1 MHWSGYHRVHAY
13 IFTYAVELLK
23 HYRNSM
29 FMYTASDVY
38 GKDLKMRHNSQAKNL
53 TNNNNGISSNTSN
66 LNDQQV
72 PFCNVDNA
80 VNYYKNVNLIG
91 STWSMKGSSRSSNAS
106 PSKCGRQICRQPPGY
121 SAVPSSELLQYS
133 NSYAMSYA
141 PQRVSGASTGGN
153 NNHHAYQQMR
163 QSVDYYSG
171 TPQHKVRQ
179 HSHSNSAHANQEI
192 KYSSPL
198 SLEKDKLKR
207 QIRIRSTSDFLD
219 GGLIYSHNR
228 KPTTL
233 ETSWSSVIPGRP
245 LRFHSTDQHYEHYFS
260 YFYNRGGRDQLPK
273 NHPPHTSHS
282 VCNYKPQM
290 SLLHEPSS
298 KRSSNASRRNN
309 IPNDNNQNVE
319 YDSYILKEN
328 NELPFGYNDSNWND
342 SPENDCPEKCVSKA
356 NDDDYI
362 SNNDAYDSKEI
373 NVEQFDP
380 TLLSHRRFVQHSE
393 INELNTTGDSLT
405 VNNNISQAKK
415 THKVAISPH
424 IAPRLPLTPKR
435 IRGGQATVKKILPT
449 VHRVLLYN
457 SQSPRLAR
465 HSHGQC
471 HAQGDDDHITK
482 YILDDSEEKAN
493 EYPEVDFDNDDDLDN
508 ISNFDESDTVSV
520 SSDTEDGYRAHAY
533 KMAHSGE
540 RLSSSPKNSKTLLFS
555 QTSDEDLCNP
565 KSVLVPSLFPFV
577 PPYLS
582 FSSNTQKGPDV
593 PADLH
598 RVLKWRVT
606 NIMPKVVRLI
616 LANSGMRMLKKT
628 NDWMGVWGKHLK
640 SPCFKTIRSYQKIN
654 HLPGSFRIGRKDSC
668 WKNLQR
674 QMKKHS
680 NREFGFMPRTYVI
693 PNDLCALRK
702 RWPKY
707 AQRNTKWIIKPPAS
721 ARGAGIRVVNR
732 WGQIPKRRPLIV
744 QKYIERPLLINGSK
758 FDLRL
763 YVLVTSVNPLR
774 VFMYHNGLA
783 RFASVKYSAKID
795 TLNDRCMH
803 LTNYSINKF
812 SSNYSKNEDVNAC
825 HGHKWTIKSLW
836 NYLAN
841 RGVRTDGLWEALR
854 SLVLRT
860 ILAGE
865 NGINSMIRA
874 NVESKYSCF
883 ELFGFDVILDSDLVP
898 WLLEVNISPSL
909 HSELPLDAHVKAP
922 LVQGVLNT
930 ALYNIPPK
938 LTQEKQK
945 ELAAEFSFPPGTQM
959 CYDKRLYINY
969 LSRDEK
975 VKHNNF
981 TRKTMENR
989 EDYVN
994 AILQKLTPDDVRCL
1008 IVAEDELAR
1017 CAPLE
1022 RIFPTD
1028 QTHKYLKYNDTPR
1041 YYNRLL
1047 DAWES
1052 RYANNR
1058 TEGIALL
1065 RDYCQAKYHLQ
1076 VPVPP
1081 AKKDLNDNPEEN
1093 TLLKLENGPI
1103 ANSHS

>member
-1 MHWSGYHRVHAY
+1 
-13 IFTYAVELLK
+13 
-23 HYRNSM
+23 
-29 FMYTASDVY
+29 
-38 GKDLKMRHNSQAKNL
+38 
-53 TNNNNGISSNTSN
+53 
-66 LNDQQV
+66 
-72 PFCNVDNA
+72 
-80 VNYYKNVNLIG
+80 
-91 STWSMKGSSRSSNAS
+91 
-106 PSKCGRQICRQPPGY
+106 
-121 SAVPSSELLQYS
+121 
-133 NSYAMSYA
+133 
-141 PQRVSGASTGGN
+141 
-153 NNHHAYQQMR
+153 
-163 QSVDYYSG
+163 
-171 TPQHKVRQ
+171 
-179 HSHSNSAHANQEI
+179 
-192 KYSSPL
+192 
-198 SLEKDKLKR
+198 
-207 QIRIRSTSDFLD
+207 
-219 GGLIYSHNR
+219 
-228 KPTTL
+228 
-233 ETSWSSVIPGRP
+233 
-245 LRFHSTDQHYEHYFS
+245 
-260 YFYNRGGRDQLPK
+260 
-273 NHPPHTSHS
+273 
-282 VCNYKPQM
+282 M
-290 SLLHEPSS
+290 SLVQETTG
-298 KRSSNASRRNN
+298 KRSSRRSGAH
-309 IPNDNNQNVE
+309 NDNNQNIE
-319 YDSYILKEN
+319 YDSYLLKEN
-328 NELPFGYNDSNWND
+328 NELPFGYNDSDWID
-342 SPENDCPEKCVSKA
+342 FPIDGMEKSAIKIVNAKDIYEPTPLCDEQYINETIPTPRRCVKLG
-356 NDDDYI
+356 DIHEI
-362 SNNDAYDSKEI
+362 SN
-373 NVEQFDP
+373 
-380 TLLSHRRFVQHSE
+380 
-393 INELNTTGDSLT
+393 TGESVTIKSNL
-405 VNNNISQAKK
+405 AKK
-415 THKVAISPH
+415 TLKANEPLPL
-424 IAPRLPLTPKR
+424 PRLPLTPKR
-435 IRGGQATVKKILPT
+435 GRGGQAAAKKVLPT

-457 SQSPRLAR
+457 SQSPRSAR
-465 HSHGQC
+465 KHHPSSNLRSQNVKPQPNPQPKGQT
-471 HAQGDDDHITK
+471 AGADHVTN
-482 YILDDSEEKAN
+482 YVLEEPEEKNRDFRDA
-493 EYPEVDFDNDDDLDN
+493 DFDNDDDLDN
-508 ISNFDESDTVSV
+508 ISNFDDSDTVSI

-533 KMAHSGE
+533 KLTHSSD
-540 RLSSSPKNSKTLLFS
+540 RLLSSPKDSSTLVFS
-555 QTSDEDLCNP
+555 RSSDDDLCNP
-565 KSVLVPSLFPFV
+565 ESVLVSSLFPYV

-582 FSSNTQKGPDV
+582 FSSNTKKGPNV
-593 PADLH
+593 PPELH
-598 RVLKWRVT
+598 RILKWRVT
-606 NIMPKVVRLI
+606 SIMPKVVRLI

-674 QMKKHS
+674 QMRKHS

-721 ARGAGIRVVNR
+721 ARGAGIRVVYR

-783 RFASVKYSAKID
+783 RFASVKYSAKAD

-836 NYLAN
+836 TYLAN
-841 RGVRTDGLWEALR
+841 RGVCTDGLWEALR

-938 LTQEKQK
+938 LSQEKQR
-945 ELAAEFSFPPGTQM
+945 ELAAEFSFPAGTQM
-959 CYDKRLYINY
+959 CYDKRMYINY
-969 LSRDEK
+969 LSREEK
-975 VKHNNF
+975 NKHNTF
-981 TRKTMENR
+981 TRKSMEHR
-989 EDYVN
+989 EEYID
-994 AILQKLTPDDVRCL
+994 AILEKLTPDDVRCL
-1008 IVAEDELAR
+1008 IIAEDELAR
-1017 CAPLE
+1017 CTPLE

-1028 QTHKYLKYNDTPR
+1028 QTYKYLKYNDTPR

-1065 RDYCQAKYHLQ
+1065 RDYCQSKYHLE
-1076 VPVPP
+1076 VPAPP
-1081 AKKDLNDNPEEN
+1081 AKKDLNVSPVKENTVKNAMSEPEEV
-1093 TLLKLENGPI
+1093 LE
-1103 ANSHS
+1103 A

>member
-1 MHWSGYHRVHAY
+1 
-13 IFTYAVELLK
+13 
-23 HYRNSM
+23 M
-29 FMYTASDVY
+29 FMYNASEVY
-38 GKDLKMRHNSQAKNL
+38 GKSPEMHQSNQFLNDNGINTSNNRNH
-53 TNNNNGISSNTSN
+53 NNNNSNSN
-66 LNDQQV
+66 VINEHNLRH
-72 PFCNVDNA
+72 CNNDNA
-80 VNYYKNVNLIG
+80 FTYFKNGSVFGPVWNLK
-91 STWSMKGSSRSSNAS
+91 SPSRASNRS
-106 PSKCGRQICRQPPGY
+106 PSKNTKVSRQINKTYYSVPGTEQ
-121 SAVPSSELLQYS
+121 VPYS
-133 NSYAMSYA
+133 NAYPNSF
-141 PQRVSGASTGGN
+141 ASRKTTTTTTTAN
-153 NNHHAYQQMR
+153 NNSHVYQPLRLQPTE
-163 QSVDYYSG
+163 YYKAPVQQKARHG
-171 TPQHKVRQ
+171 YG
-179 HSHSNSAHANQEI
+179 HSNSAPNNHDLAHYTQA
-192 KYSSPL
+192 
-198 SLEKDKLKR
+198 SLEKDQLKR
-207 QIRIRSTSDFLD
+207 QLTARSTCEYLD
-219 GGLIYSHNR
+219 DASTYSHSHR
-228 KPTTL
+228 APGL
-233 ETSWSSVIPGRP
+233 EQSWDNTISDGPG
-245 LRFHSTDQHYEHYFS
+245 FQSADQHYEHYFS
-260 YFYNRGGRDQLPK
+260 YFYNRGPEK
-273 NHPPHTSHS
+273 SHKS
-282 VCNYKPQM
+282 KTNTIRTYQPQM
-290 SLLHEPSS
+290 SLVQETTS
-298 KRSSNASRRNN
+298 KRSSRR
-309 IPNDNNQNVE
+309 PVAHNDNNQNIE
-319 YDSYILKEN
+319 YDSYLLKEN
-328 NELPFGYNDSNWND
+328 SELPFGYNDSDWIDFPIDRLEKSSIKLINAKDVYEPKSPND
-342 SPENDCPEKCVSKA
+342 ELFNESTQRRCVKLGDIHEITNKGESVTVKSNLTKKTLKA
-356 NDDDYI
+356 N
-362 SNNDAYDSKEI
+362 E
-373 NVEQFDP
+373 P
-380 TLLSHRRFVQHSE
+380 LPL
-393 INELNTTGDSLT
+393 
-405 VNNNISQAKK
+405 
-415 THKVAISPH
+415 
-424 IAPRLPLTPKR
+424 PRLPLTPKR
-435 IRGGQATVKKILPT
+435 IRGGQASAKKALPT

-457 SQSPRLAR
+457 SQSPRSAR
-465 HSHGQC
+465 QSAVADQL
-471 HAQGDDDHITK
+471 TS
-482 YILDDSEEKAN
+482 YIVEDQDEKGHEFRDA
-493 EYPEVDFDNDDDLDN
+493 DFDNDDDLDN
-508 ISNFDESDTVSV
+508 ISNFDESETVSI

-533 KMAHSGE
+533 KLAHSGE
-540 RLSSSPKNSKTLLFS
+540 RFLSPSKESSTLLFS
-555 QTSDEDLCNP
+555 RSSDDDLRNP
-565 KSVLVPSLFPFV
+565 ESVLVSSLFPYV

-582 FSSNTQKGPDV
+582 FSSNTKKGPSV
-593 PADLH
+593 PPELH
-598 RVLKWRVT
+598 RILKWRVT
-606 NIMPKVVRLI
+606 SIMPKVVRLI

-674 QMKKHS
+674 QMRKHS

-721 ARGAGIRVVNR
+721 ARGAGIRVVHR

-783 RFASVKYSAKID
+783 RFASVKYSAKAD

-836 NYLAN
+836 TYLAN

-865 NGINSMIRA
+865 NGINNMIRA

-938 LTQEKQK
+938 LSQEKQR
-945 ELAAEFSFPPGTQM
+945 ELAAEFSFPAGTQM
-959 CYDKRLYINY
+959 CYDKRMYINY
-969 LSRDEK
+969 LSREEK
-975 VKHNNF
+975 NKHNTF
-981 TRKTMENR
+981 TRKSIENR
-989 EDYVN
+989 EEYID
-994 AILQKLTPDDVRCL
+994 AILDKLTPDDVRCL
-1008 IVAEDELAR
+1008 IIAEDELAR
-1017 CAPLE
+1017 CSPLE

-1028 QTHKYLKYNDTPR
+1028 QTYKYLKYNDTPR

-1065 RDYCQAKYHLQ
+1065 RDYCQIKYHLE
-1076 VPVPP
+1076 VPAPP
-1081 AKKDLNDNPEEN
+1081 AKKDLNVSTVETIIKNAMVEREGTPD
-1093 TLLKLENGPI
+1093 
-1103 ANSHS
+1103 A

>member
-1 MHWSGYHRVHAY
+1 
-13 IFTYAVELLK
+13 
-23 HYRNSM
+23 M
-29 FMYTASDVY
+29 FMYNASEVY
-38 GKDLKMRHNSQAKNL
+38 GRAPPEKHHNSQPNNL
-53 TNNNNGISSNTSN
+53 INNNINNNTNSSNNRNEHNVRYCS
-66 LNDQQV
+66 
-72 PFCNVDNA
+72 VDNA
-80 VNYYKNVNLIG
+80 FNYYKSASAIAPSWNLN
-91 STWSMKGSSRSSNAS
+91 SPSRASNPS
-106 PSKCGRQICRQPPGY
+106 PSKNKEIVGRQIERASY
-121 SAVPSSELLQYS
+121 SVPVLDPVKYS
-133 NSYAMSYA
+133 DAYANSYAPA
-141 PQRVSGASTGGN
+141 RKTAAAAAAN
-153 NNHHAYQQMR
+153 NNSYIYQHR
-163 QSVDYYSG
+163 QKADYYNG
-171 TPQHKVRQ
+171 PAQHKVRQ
-179 HSHSNSAHANQEI
+179 YAQTNNAPATQELT
-192 KYSSPL
+192 KYPQL
-198 SLEKDKLKR
+198 TIEKDQLKR
-207 QIRIRSTSDFLD
+207 QLRVRNKCEYLDEGST
-219 GGLIYSHNR
+219 YSHNR
-228 KPTTL
+228 RSPAL
-233 ETSWSSVIPGRP
+233 EQTWSSITPERQTT
-245 LRFHSTDQHYEHYFS
+245 RFHSTDQHYEHYFS
-260 YFYNRGGRDQLPK
+260 YFYNRGAEKLSKAPQ
-273 NHPPHTSHS
+273 SS
-282 VCNYKPQM
+282 SYKTQM
-290 SLLHEPSS
+290 SLFQETPI
-298 KRSSNASRRNN
+298 KRSSNNANNGRRG
-309 IPNDNNQNVE
+309 ISNDNNNQNVE
-319 YDSYILKEN
+319 YDSYLLKEN
-328 NELPFGYNDSNWND
+328 NAMPFGYNDSDWND
-342 SPENDCPEKCVSKA
+342 IPVNETNLEIINIKDVYDTKVI
-356 NDDDYI
+356 NDDDDGDD
-362 SNNDAYDSKEI
+362 NDD
-373 NVEQFDP
+373 QFDP
-380 TLLSHRRFVQHSE
+380 TIQTHRRYVQH
-393 INELNTTGDSLT
+393 GDTNNDLSKNGKS
-405 VNNNISQAKK
+405 VVKINNNVSKK
-415 THKVAISPH
+415 LRNATESP
-424 IAPRLPLTPKR
+424 ALPRMPLTPKR
-435 IRGGQATVKKILPT
+435 IRGGQAITTTTTTTTTAKKVLPT

-465 HSHGQC
+465 KHQSTNMRNQAVKNPHPKGHSAGGVQL
-471 HAQGDDDHITK
+471 TK
-482 YILDDSEEKAN
+482 YILDEPDFKSN
-493 EYPEVDFDNDDDLDN
+493 DFRDVDFDNDDDLDN
-508 ISNFDESDTVSV
+508 ISNFDESDTVSI

-533 KMAHSGE
+533 KMTHSGD
-540 RLSSSPKNSKTLLFS
+540 RLLSSPKDSTSLLLS
-555 QTSDEDLCNP
+555 QSSDEDLRNP
-565 KSVLVPSLFPFV
+565 ESVLVPSLFPYV

-582 FSSNTQKGPDV
+582 FSSNTKKGPSV
-593 PADLH
+593 PPELH

-744 QKYIERPLLINGSK
+744 QRYIERPLLINGSK

-783 RFASVKYSAKID
+783 RFASVKYSAKAD

-836 NYLAN
+836 TYLAN

-938 LTQEKQK
+938 LSQEKQK
-945 ELAAEFSFPPGTQM
+945 ELAAELSFPSGTQL

-969 LSRDEK
+969 LSREEK
-975 VKHNNF
+975 VKHTNF
-981 TRKTMENR
+981 TRKSMESR
-989 EDYVN
+989 EEYID

-1008 IVAEDELAR
+1008 IIAEDELAR

-1065 RDYCQAKYHLQ
+1065 RDYCQSKFHLQ
-1076 VPVPP
+1076 VPAPP
-1081 AKKDLNDNPEEN
+1081 AKKSAHYSCTPYTKTKTKRLR
-1093 TLLKLENGPI
+1093 LF
-1103 ANSHS
+1103 

>member
-1 MHWSGYHRVHAY
+1 
-13 IFTYAVELLK
+13 
-23 HYRNSM
+23 M
-29 FMYTASDVY
+29 FMYNNSDVY
-38 GKDLKMRHNSQAKNL
+38 GKSPEMHQSNQYLNDNGINSSNNRNH
-53 TNNNNGISSNTSN
+53 NNNNINRIVNNEHN
-66 LNDQQV
+66 LRH
-72 PFCNVDNA
+72 CNNDNA
-80 VNYYKNVNLIG
+80 FTYFKNGSASSPIWNLKSPIRA
-91 STWSMKGSSRSSNAS
+91 SNRSPAKTTKAS
-106 PSKCGRQICRQPPGY
+106 RQINKTY
-121 SAVPSSELLQYS
+121 YAVPVMEQGPYANAYP
-133 NSYAMSYA
+133 NSFA
-141 PQRVSGASTGGN
+141 PRKTTMTSAAN
-153 NNHHAYQQMR
+153 NNIHAYQPLR
-163 QSVDYYSG
+163 QQPADYYKG
-171 TPQHKVRQ
+171 PVQQKARHGYG
-179 HSHSNSAHANQEI
+179 HSNSAPNHHESAHYTQA
-192 KYSSPL
+192 
-198 SLEKDKLKR
+198 SLEKEQFKR
-207 QIRIRSTSDFLD
+207 QLTSRSTCEYLD
-219 GGLIYSHNR
+219 DDSTYSHSHRSAAADLNWENMISDR
-228 KPTTL
+228 Q
-233 ETSWSSVIPGRP
+233 
-245 LRFHSTDQHYEHYFS
+245 RFQSADQHYEHYFS
-260 YFYNRGGRDQLPK
+260 YFYNRAPEKLHKSKTNTIRSYQTP
-273 NHPPHTSHS
+273 
-282 VCNYKPQM
+282 M
-290 SLLHEPSS
+290 SLVQETTG
-298 KRSSNASRRNN
+298 KRSSRR
-309 IPNDNNQNVE
+309 PGAHNDNNQNIE
-319 YDSYILKEN
+319 YDSYLLKEN
-328 NELPFGYNDSNWND
+328 NELPFGYNDSDWID
-342 SPENDCPEKCVSKA
+342 FPIDGMENSAIKIVNAKDIYEATPLRDEQYTNESIPTSRRCVKLG
-356 NDDDYI
+356 DIHEI
-362 SNNDAYDSKEI
+362 SN
-373 NVEQFDP
+373 
-380 TLLSHRRFVQHSE
+380 
-393 INELNTTGDSLT
+393 TGESVTIKSNL
-405 VNNNISQAKK
+405 AKK
-415 THKVAISPH
+415 TLKANEPLPL
-424 IAPRLPLTPKR
+424 PRLPLTPKR
-435 IRGGQATVKKILPT
+435 GRGGQAAAKKVLPT

-457 SQSPRLAR
+457 SQSPRSAR
-465 HSHGQC
+465 KHHPSPNLRSQNVKPQPNPQPKGQT
-471 HAQGDDDHITK
+471 AGANQVTN
-482 YILDDSEEKAN
+482 YILEEPDEKNREFRDA
-493 EYPEVDFDNDDDLDN
+493 DFDNDDDLDN
-508 ISNFDESDTVSV
+508 ISNFDDSDTVSI

-533 KMAHSGE
+533 KLTHSSD
-540 RLSSSPKNSKTLLFS
+540 RLLSSPKDSSTLVFS
-555 QTSDEDLCNP
+555 RSSDEDLCNP
-565 KSVLVPSLFPFV
+565 ESVLVSSLFPYV

-582 FSSNTQKGPDV
+582 FSSNTKKGPNV
-593 PADLH
+593 PPELH
-598 RVLKWRVT
+598 RILKWRVT
-606 NIMPKVVRLI
+606 SIMPKVVRLI

-674 QMKKHS
+674 QMRKHS

-721 ARGAGIRVVNR
+721 ARGAGIRVVYR

-783 RFASVKYSAKID
+783 RFASVKYSAKAD

-836 NYLAN
+836 TYLAN

-938 LTQEKQK
+938 LSQEKQR
-945 ELAAEFSFPPGTQM
+945 ELAAEFCFPAGTQM
-959 CYDKRLYINY
+959 CYDKRMYINY
-969 LSRDEK
+969 LSREEK
-975 VKHNNF
+975 NKHNTF
-981 TRKTMENR
+981 TRKSMEHR
-989 EDYVN
+989 EEYID
-994 AILQKLTPDDVRCL
+994 AILEKLTPDDVRCL
-1008 IVAEDELAR
+1008 IIAEDELAR
-1017 CAPLE
+1017 CTPLE

-1028 QTHKYLKYNDTPR
+1028 QTYKYLKYNDTPR

-1065 RDYCQAKYHLQ
+1065 RDYCQSKYHLE
-1076 VPVPP
+1076 VPAPP
-1081 AKKDLNDNPEEN
+1081 AKKDYFIKLMRWI
-1093 TLLKLENGPI
+1093 LK
-1103 ANSHS
+1103 

>member
-1 MHWSGYHRVHAY
+1 
-13 IFTYAVELLK
+13 
-23 HYRNSM
+23 
-29 FMYTASDVY
+29 
-38 GKDLKMRHNSQAKNL
+38 MRRA
-53 TNNNNGISSNTSN
+53 
-66 LNDQQV
+66 
-72 PFCNVDNA
+72 
-80 VNYYKNVNLIG
+80 
-91 STWSMKGSSRSSNAS
+91 R
-106 PSKCGRQICRQPPGY
+106 CR
-121 SAVPSSELLQYS
+121 
-133 NSYAMSYA
+133 
-141 PQRVSGASTGGN
+141 GATTTIIV
-153 NNHHAYQQMR
+153 YQQLR
-163 QSVDYYSG
+163 QQQQQQQAEYYNG
-171 TPQHKVRQ
+171 PTHHKARQ
-179 HSHSNSAHANQEI
+179 YAHSNSAPATQEMT
-192 KYSSPL
+192 KYSPVA
-198 SLEKDKLKR
+198 LEKDQLKR
-207 QIRIRSTSDFLD
+207 QIRARSTSEYLD
-219 GGLIYSHNR
+219 EGSIYSHNR
-228 KPTTL
+228 RAPAV
-233 ETSWSSVIPGRP
+233 ETSWSSVISTERP
-245 LRFHSTDQHYEHYFS
+245 SRLHSTDQHYEHYFS
-260 YFYNRGGRDQLPK
+260 YFYNRGKEQLPK
-273 NHPPHTSHS
+273 HTLNT

-290 SLLHEPSS
+290 SLFQETPS
-298 KRSSNASRRNN
+298 KRSSNANRRTL
-309 IPNDNNQNVE
+309 PNDNNQNVE

-328 NELPFGYNDSNWND
+328 NEMPFGYNDSDWND
-342 SPENDCPEKCVSKA
+342 SPDECAEKLISKGNA
-356 NDDDYI
+356 DDYI
-362 SNNDAYDSKEI
+362 SVNDVYDA
-373 NVEQFDP
+373 NDVNDEQFDP
-380 TLLSHRRFVQHSE
+380 SILSHRRFVQHSE
-393 INELNTTGDSLT
+393 INELNTSVESVT
-405 VNNNISQAKK
+405 VNNNVHQPKK
-415 THKVAISPH
+415 TQKATESYHH
-424 IAPRLPLTPKR
+424 APRLPLTPKR
-435 IRGGQATVKKILPT
+435 IRGGQTTVKKILPT

-465 HSHGQC
+465 H
-471 HAQGDDDHITK
+471 AQNYAQDDGDDEVVHK
-482 YILDDSEEKAN
+482 YILEEPDVKDNDYRDA
-493 EYPEVDFDNDDDLDN
+493 DFDNDDDLDN
-508 ISNFDESDTVSV
+508 ISNFDDSDTISV

-533 KMAHSGE
+533 KMAHLGD
-540 RLSSSPKNSKTLLFS
+540 RLSSSPKDSTILLLS
-555 QTSDEDLCNP
+555 QTSDEDLRNP
-565 KSVLVPSLFPFV
+565 DSVLVPSLFPYV

-593 PADLH
+593 PAELH

-606 NIMPKVVRLI
+606 SIMPKVVRLI

-836 NYLAN
+836 TYLAN

-969 LSRDEK
+969 LSREEK
-975 VKHNNF
+975 NKHNNF

-989 EDYVN
+989 EEYIN

-1052 RYANNR
+1052 RYGNNR

-1065 RDYCQAKYHLQ
+1065 RDYCQSKYHLQ

-1081 AKKDLNDNPEEN
+1081 AKKDLNVSPDEN
-1093 TLLKLENGPI
+1093 TIKKPENNHSPYRRILIGGSIGLIKLFRI
-1103 ANSHS
+1103 THCSSCCTKD

>member
-1 MHWSGYHRVHAY
+1 EH
-13 IFTYAVELLK
+13 
-23 HYRNSM
+23 
-29 FMYTASDVY
+29 
-38 GKDLKMRHNSQAKNL
+38 
-53 TNNNNGISSNTSN
+53 
-66 LNDQQV
+66 
-72 PFCNVDNA
+72 
-80 VNYYKNVNLIG
+80 
-91 STWSMKGSSRSSNAS
+91 
-106 PSKCGRQICRQPPGY
+106 
-121 SAVPSSELLQYS
+121 
-133 NSYAMSYA
+133 
-141 PQRVSGASTGGN
+141 
-153 NNHHAYQQMR
+153 
-163 QSVDYYSG
+163 
-171 TPQHKVRQ
+171 
-179 HSHSNSAHANQEI
+179 
-192 KYSSPL
+192 
-198 SLEKDKLKR
+198 
-207 QIRIRSTSDFLD
+207 
-219 GGLIYSHNR
+219 
-228 KPTTL
+228 PT
-233 ETSWSSVIPGRP
+233 
-245 LRFHSTDQHYEHYFS
+245 RFQSTDQHYEHYFS
-260 YFYNRGGRDQLPK
+260 YFYNRGKEQLPK
-273 NHPPHTSHS
+273 HKSHS
-282 VCNYKPQM
+282 PARNLKTM
-290 SLLHEPSS
+290 SLLQDTPS
-298 KRSSNASRRNN
+298 KRSVANASRTRT
-309 IPNDNNQNVE
+309 ISNDNNNQNVE
-319 YDSYILKEN
+319 YDSYVLKEN
-328 NELPFGYNDSNWND
+328 NEMPFGYNDADWVELDEVDDNPGISVYDMYEPKPAN
-342 SPENDCPEKCVSKA
+342 
-356 NDDDYI
+356 NDDQ
-362 SNNDAYDSKEI
+362 YDPNIKASA
-373 NVEQFDP
+373 Q
-380 TLLSHRRFVQHSE
+380 RRFVQQSGE
-393 INELNTTGDSLT
+393 NNKLKNASGCASASASVDTLT
-405 VNNNISQAKK
+405 MSNNYNNNNNTSITGSKKSQK
-415 THKVAISPH
+415 TAELRTVATAQHNPV
-424 IAPRLPLTPKR
+424 PRLPLTPKR
-435 IRGGQATVKKILPT
+435 VRGGQATAKKILPT

-457 SQSPRLAR
+457 SHSPRMAR
-465 HSHGQC
+465 KHHSSNSRNQNVKPPHPKGLSAGKDAGI
-471 HAQGDDDHITK
+471 HVTK
-482 YILDDSEEKAN
+482 YIFDDPDTGKGN
-493 EYPEVDFDNDDDLDN
+493 EFRDIDFDNDDELDN

-520 SSDTEDGYRAHAY
+520 SSDTEDGYRAHAF
-533 KMAHSGE
+533 KMTHSGD
-540 RLSSSPKNSKTLLFS
+540 RLSSSPKNSLSLLMS
-555 QTSDEDLCNP
+555 QSSDEDLRNP
-565 KSVLVPSLFPFV
+565 DSVLVPSLFPYV

-582 FSSNTQKGPDV
+582 FSSNTKKGPSV
-593 PADLH
+593 PAELH

-616 LANSGMRMLKKT
+616 LSNSGMRMLKKT

-783 RFASVKYSAKID
+783 RFASGMRSNQSGAQLYSNLFSFAVKYSAKTD

-938 LTQEKQK
+938 LTQDKQK
-945 ELAAEFSFPPGTQM
+945 ELAAEFCFPPGTQM

-981 TRKTMENR
+981 TRKSMESR
-989 EDYVN
+989 EEYIN
-994 AILQKLTPDDVRCL
+994 AILHKLTPDDVRCL

-1028 QTHKYLKYNDTPR
+1028 QTYKYLKYNDTPR

-1065 RDYCQAKYHLQ
+1065 RDYCQNKYHLQ
-1076 VPVPP
+1076 VPAPP
-1081 AKKDLNDNPEEN
+1081 AKKV
-1093 TLLKLENGPI
+1093 
-1103 ANSHS
+1103 S

>member
-1 MHWSGYHRVHAY
+1 ER
-13 IFTYAVELLK
+13 
-23 HYRNSM
+23 
-29 FMYTASDVY
+29 
-38 GKDLKMRHNSQAKNL
+38 
-53 TNNNNGISSNTSN
+53 
-66 LNDQQV
+66 
-72 PFCNVDNA
+72 
-80 VNYYKNVNLIG
+80 
-91 STWSMKGSSRSSNAS
+91 
-106 PSKCGRQICRQPPGY
+106 PS
-121 SAVPSSELLQYS
+121 
-133 NSYAMSYA
+133 
-141 PQRVSGASTGGN
+141 
-153 NNHHAYQQMR
+153 
-163 QSVDYYSG
+163 
-171 TPQHKVRQ
+171 
-179 HSHSNSAHANQEI
+179 
-192 KYSSPL
+192 
-198 SLEKDKLKR
+198 
-207 QIRIRSTSDFLD
+207 
-219 GGLIYSHNR
+219 
-228 KPTTL
+228 
-233 ETSWSSVIPGRP
+233 
-245 LRFHSTDQHYEHYFS
+245 RFHSTDQHYEHYFS
-260 YFYNRGGRDQLPK
+260 YFYNRGGKQQSKR
-273 NHPPHTSHS
+273 HTSQTSHT
-282 VCNYKPQM
+282 VRNYQPQM
-290 SLLHEPSS
+290 SLFHETSS
-298 KRSSNASRRNN
+298 KRSSNANRRNN
-309 IPNDNNQNVE
+309 IPNDNDQNVE

-328 NELPFGYNDSNWND
+328 NELPFGYNDCNWND
-342 SPENDCPEKCVSKA
+342 SPENDCPEKVILKG
-356 NDDDYI
+356 NDDEYV
-362 SNNDAYDSKEI
+362 SNCDAYDSKEI
-373 NVEQFDP
+373 KDEQFDP
-380 TLLSHRRFVQHSE
+380 TSFLSHRRFVQQSE
-393 INELNTTGDSLT
+393 INELSTPGESLA
-405 VNNNISQAKK
+405 VSNNIKQAKK
-415 THKVAISPH
+415 TYKAPESSNT
-424 IAPRLPLTPKR
+424 APRLPLTPKR
-435 IRGGQATVKKILPT
+435 IRGGQTTVKKILPT

-465 HSHGQC
+465 KHQYQSSNSRSQNVKPQHPKDLNQGHGQA
-471 HAQGDDDHITK
+471 HGTGDHITK
-482 YILDDSEEKAN
+482 YILEEPDVKAN
-493 EYPEVDFDNDDDLDN
+493 EYHEVDFDNDDDLDN

-533 KMAHSGE
+533 KMAHSGD
-540 RLSSSPKNSKTLLFS
+540 RLSSSPKNSTILLLS
-555 QTSDEDLCNP
+555 QTSDDDLRNP
-565 KSVLVPSLFPFV
+565 KSVLVPSLFPYV

-582 FSSNTQKGPDV
+582 FSSNTQKGPNV
-593 PADLH
+593 PPDLH

-783 RFASVKYSAKID
+783 RFASGTLVLRLSPPIIYYIFNFLFIVKYSAKID

-836 NYLAN
+836 TYLAN

-945 ELAAEFSFPPGTQM
+945 ELAAEFLFPPGTQM

-981 TRKTMENR
+981 TRKSMENR
-989 EDYVN
+989 EDYTD

-1081 AKKDLNDNPEEN
+1081 AKKV
-1093 TLLKLENGPI
+1093 
-1103 ANSHS
+1103 S

>member
-1 MHWSGYHRVHAY
+1 
-13 IFTYAVELLK
+13 
-23 HYRNSM
+23 M
-29 FMYTASDVY
+29 FMYNGSEVY
-38 GKDLKMRHNSQAKNL
+38 GKAPEMHHKSQSSQYL
-53 TNNNNGISSNTSN
+53 NNNNGVSNNNDSHNDHN
-66 LNDQQV
+66 LRY
-72 PFCNVDNA
+72 CSVDNNA
-80 VNYYKNVNLIG
+80 FNYYKNGSVISPFWNLK
-91 STWSMKGSSRSSNAS
+91 SPNCSSNPS
-106 PSKCGRQICRQPPGY
+106 PSKKNTASRQISRSNYLVPGSDQGPY
-121 SAVPSSELLQYS
+121 ANTFSSS
-133 NSYAMSYA
+133 FA
-141 PQRVSGASTGGN
+141 PRKTAAN
-153 NNHHAYQQMR
+153 NNSHVYQQPR
-163 QSVDYYSG
+163 QQADYYNG
-171 TPQHKVRQ
+171 PTQHKGR
-179 HSHSNSAHANQEI
+179 HYGHSNSAPANQELT
-192 KYSSPL
+192 KYSQASH
-198 SLEKDKLKR
+198 EKDQLKR
-207 QIRIRSTSDFLD
+207 QIRANSTCEYLDEGSTYPHSHRSPP
-219 GGLIYSHNR
+219 I
-228 KPTTL
+228 
-233 ETSWSSVIPGRP
+233 EQSWSTIISERP
-245 LRFHSTDQHYEHYFS
+245 RFHSTDQHYEHYFS
-260 YFYNRGGRDQLPK
+260 YFYNRGQEKLPK
-273 NHPPHTSHS
+273 SSPIAA
-282 VCNYKPQM
+282 YKPQM
-290 SLLHEPSS
+290 SLYQDTPS
-298 KRSSNASRRNN
+298 KRSSNATRRGTA
-309 IPNDNNQNVE
+309 NDNNQNVE
-319 YDSYILKEN
+319 YDSYLLKEN
-328 NELPFGYNDSNWND
+328 NELPFGYSDSDWID
-342 SPENDCPEKCVSKA
+342 YPVDRPEKSALKTPVEILNGKDVYDPKA
-356 NDDDYI
+356 N
-362 SNNDAYDSKEI
+362 ND
-373 NVEQFDP
+373 EQFNP
-380 TLLSHRRFVQHSE
+380 SMPIHRRCIQLGD
-393 INELNTTGDSLT
+393 INEVNKTGESVSVKNNLT
-405 VNNNISQAKK
+405 KK
-415 THKVAISPH
+415 TQKATEPLPL
-424 IAPRLPLTPKR
+424 PRLPLTPKR
-435 IRGGQATVKKILPT
+435 IRGGQATAKKLLPT

-457 SQSPRLAR
+457 NQSPRSAR
-465 HSHGQC
+465 KHHSSNLRSQNVKPPHPKGQG
-471 HAQGDDDHITK
+471 AGDQVTSF
-482 YILDDSEEKAN
+482 ILEDPDAKLN
-493 EYPEVDFDNDDDLDN
+493 DFRDPDYDNDDDLDN
-508 ISNFDESDTVSV
+508 ISNFDESDTVSI

-533 KMAHSGE
+533 KLTHSGD
-540 RLSSSPKNSKTLLFS
+540 RLLSSSKNSSTLLLTQS
-555 QTSDEDLCNP
+555 SDEDLRNP
-565 KSVLVPSLFPFV
+565 DSVLVSSLFPYV

-582 FSSNTQKGPDV
+582 FSSNTKRGPYV
-593 PADLH
+593 PPELH

-783 RFASVKYSAKID
+783 RFASVKYSAKAD

-836 NYLAN
+836 TYLAN

-938 LTQEKQK
+938 LSLEKQR

-969 LSRDEK
+969 LSREEK
-975 VKHNNF
+975 NKHNNF
-981 TRKTMENR
+981 TRKTIENR
-989 EDYVN
+989 EEYID
-994 AILQKLTPDDVRCL
+994 AILHKLTPDDVRCL

-1028 QTHKYLKYNDTPR
+1028 QTYKYLKYNDTPR

-1065 RDYCQAKYHLQ
+1065 RDYCQNKYHLQ
-1076 VPVPP
+1076 VPAPP
-1081 AKKDLNDNPEEN
+1081 AKKDYFIKLMRWI
-1093 TLLKLENGPI
+1093 LK
-1103 ANSHS
+1103 

>member
-1 MHWSGYHRVHAY
+1 
-13 IFTYAVELLK
+13 
-23 HYRNSM
+23 
-29 FMYTASDVY
+29 
-38 GKDLKMRHNSQAKNL
+38 
-53 TNNNNGISSNTSN
+53 
-66 LNDQQV
+66 
-72 PFCNVDNA
+72 
-80 VNYYKNVNLIG
+80 
-91 STWSMKGSSRSSNAS
+91 
-106 PSKCGRQICRQPPGY
+106 
-121 SAVPSSELLQYS
+121 
-133 NSYAMSYA
+133 
-141 PQRVSGASTGGN
+141 
-153 NNHHAYQQMR
+153 
-163 QSVDYYSG
+163 
-171 TPQHKVRQ
+171 
-179 HSHSNSAHANQEI
+179 
-192 KYSSPL
+192 
-198 SLEKDKLKR
+198 
-207 QIRIRSTSDFLD
+207 
-219 GGLIYSHNR
+219 
-228 KPTTL
+228 
-233 ETSWSSVIPGRP
+233 
-245 LRFHSTDQHYEHYFS
+245 STDQHYEHYFS
-260 YFYNRGGRDQLPK
+260 YFYNRGAEKLK
-273 NHPPHTSHS
+273 KPPLTTTIK
-282 VCNYKPQM
+282 YKPPM
-290 SLLHEPSS
+290 SLFEDAPT
-298 KRSSNASRRNN
+298 KRNSNANRRIAGGAN
-309 IPNDNNQNVE
+309 NDNNQNVP

-328 NELPFGYNDSNWND
+328 NELPFGYNDDDWSALSVTERVGKETAAIKVESEFCNLKEVYAATEAVQVKSNTQQAQRRY
-342 SPENDCPEKCVSKA
+342 CQQH
-356 NDDDYI
+356 
-362 SNNDAYDSKEI
+362 DAI
-373 NVEQFDP
+373 N
-380 TLLSHRRFVQHSE
+380 T
-393 INELNTTGDSLT
+393 NELNHQQQQQQHGDTSSKIYNNS
-405 VNNNISQAKK
+405 VNNNNNVNKK
-415 THKVAISPH
+415 VPKYVESHA
-424 IAPRLPLTPKR
+424 APRLPLTPKR
-435 IRGGQATVKKILPT
+435 VRGGGAAGGGGGGGGGIVNGGAATSGGAQAPIRKVLPT

-457 SQSPRLAR
+457 SQSPRTSRKHHHQSSNLR
-465 HSHGQC
+465 NQHKNPNPKGQG
-471 HAQGDDDHITK
+471 AGGDHIANK
-482 YILDDSEEKAN
+482 LVLAEADDKSVASDRE
-493 EYPEVDFDNDDDLDN
+493 DFDDDDDLDN
-508 ISNFDESDTVSV
+508 LSNFDESDTVSI

-533 KMAHSGE
+533 KQAHAVD
-540 RLSSSPKNSKTLLFS
+540 RLSSASKISAAKLLS
-555 QTSDEDLCNP
+555 QSSDEDLRNP
-565 KSVLVPSLFPFV
+565 ESLLVPSLFPYV

-582 FSSNTQKGPDV
+582 FSSNTQRGPSV
-593 PADLH
+593 PPELH

-680 NREFGFMPRTYVI
+680 NREFGFMPRTYII

-721 ARGAGIRVVNR
+721 ARGAGIRVINR

-783 RFASVKYSAKID
+783 RFASVKYSAKSD

-841 RGVRTDGLWEALR
+841 RGVRTDSLWEALR

-860 ILAGE
+860 IIAGE
-865 NGINSMIRA
+865 TGINNMIRA

-883 ELFGFDVILDSDLVP
+883 ELFGFDIILDSDLVP

-930 ALYNIPPK
+930 ALYNVPPK
-938 LTQEKQK
+938 LSQEKQK
-945 ELAAEFSFPPGTQM
+945 ELAAELSFPIGTQM

-969 LSRDEK
+969 LSREEK
-975 VKHNNF
+975 AKHAIF

-989 EDYVN
+989 QEYMD

-1008 IVAEDELAR
+1008 IIAEDELAR

-1022 RIFPTD
+1022 RIFPTH
-1028 QTHKYLKYNDTPR
+1028 QTYKYLKYNDAPR

-1065 RDYCQAKYHLQ
+1065 RDYCQTKYHLQ
-1076 VPVPP
+1076 VPAPP
-1081 AKKDLNDNPEEN
+1081 AKKV
-1093 TLLKLENGPI
+1093 
-1103 ANSHS
+1103 S